1 MTTKQEPEETL
12 EDDVVTAQSE
22 AVEHPESEQE
32 QSQHEDTAHGTDGDG
47 GATDWKAQAR
57 KWERR
62 AKQYKAKI
70 DTVGQEPKGNSDDN
84 PDAGGEL
91 AKRIAELEAENQ
103 QLKAAG
109 ERRTLMERV
118 AKDTGVPASLLHGDS
133 EEELRAMAGSLKQW
147 ASTLGR
153 NTPTS
158 LGSEP
163 DTPQSANLELIRE
176 LFNEQ

>member
-1 MTTKQEPEETL
+1 MTTKHEPEEPL
-12 EDDVVTAQSE
+12 ENDDVETAQSK

-32 QSQHEDTAHGTDGDG
+32 QSQQEDTAHGTDGDG

-62 AKQYKAKI
+62 AKQYKVKL
-70 DTVGQEPKGNSDDN
+70 DTAEQNIKQDEPDVHDGD
-84 PDAGGEL
+84 L

-103 QLKAAG
+103 QLKASG
-109 ERRTLMERV
+109 ERRTLIEQV
-118 AKDTGVPASLLHGDS
+118 ANDTGIPARLLHGDS
-133 EEELRAMAGSLKQW
+133 EEDLRAVAESLREW
-147 ASTLGR
+147 ASTLGN

-163 DTPQSANLELIRE
+163 DTSQSANLELIRE

>member
-1 MTTKQEPEETL
+1 MTIKREPEETL
-12 EDDVVTAQSE
+12 DDDVETAQSDG
-22 AVEHPESEQE
+22 ANDQEHERDEPQ
-32 QSQHEDTAHGTDGDG
+32 QDDKPDTADSD
-47 GATDWKAQAR
+47 ATDWKTQAR

-62 AKQYKAKI
+62 AKQYKAKL
-70 DTVGQEPKGNSDDN
+70 DTVGKEPEAKQDDTSGST
-84 PDAGGEL
+84 DEGDL

-118 AKDTGVPASLLHGDS
+118 AKETGIPSSLLHGDS
-133 EEELRAMAGSLKQW
+133 EEELRATAESLKQW